1 MSREAISLALEA
13 LDKHDYEMADHILSQ
28 ALQQTDQVAQDLA
41 IAVAGVVRGTHE
53 ITGVTI
59 KPKRE
64 WRGLTDQDVHECF
77 NLAEW
82 THNLDFRRDPEAWCK
97 AFASELE
104 ETLKA
109 RNT

>member
-1 MSREAISLALEA
+1 M
-13 LDKHDYEMADHILSQ
+13 
-28 ALQQTDQVAQDLA
+28 TDQVAQDLA
-41 IAVAGVVRGTHE
+41 KAVAAVVQGTHE
-53 ITGVTI
+53 ITAVTI

-64 WRGLTDQDVHECF
+64 WKGLTDQDVHECF
-77 NLAEW
+77 NLTEW